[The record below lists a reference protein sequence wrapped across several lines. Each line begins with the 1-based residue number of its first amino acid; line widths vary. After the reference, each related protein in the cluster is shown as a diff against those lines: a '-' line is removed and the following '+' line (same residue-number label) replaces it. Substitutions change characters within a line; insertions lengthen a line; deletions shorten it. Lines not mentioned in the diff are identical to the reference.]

1 MNIMNKKLIWTNYA
15 FTLHLRPVV
24 LLVVVVLLV
33 ALLVLVAE
41 TLLPRLQ
48 TAQQKPRRWWSSQ
61 TLSCWT
67 KWWSS

>member
-41 TLLPRLQ
+41 TLVVVTDVELLDKVVELVMVVSSS
-48 TAQQKPRRWWSSQ
+48 TA
-61 TLSCWT
+61 T
-67 KWWSS
+67 